1 MIVSKLLLIYLLEVG
16 EVLHIA
22 KSGRVIV
29 KLSQKVNSGDILVD
43 SKGKKLARVVELIGP
58 VKAPYASAIPM
69 TDKINK
75 YVGTKIYRG
84 GGRRR

>member
-69 TDKINK
+69 TDKISK

>member
-16 EVLHIA
+16 EILHIA

-58 VKAPYASAIPM
+58 VKAPYASAMPM
-69 TDKINK
+69 TDRINK

>member
-1 MIVSKLLLIYLLEVG
+1 MVLIYLLEVG
-16 EVLHIA
+16 EILHIA

-43 SKGKKLARVVELIGP
+43 SKGKKVARVVELIGP

-69 TDKINK
+69 TDKIKK

>member
-1 MIVSKLLLIYLLEVG
+1 MVLIYLLEVG
-16 EVLHIA
+16 EILHIA

-43 SKGKKLARVVELIGP
+43 SKGKKVARVVELIGP

-69 TDKINK
+69 TDRISKL
-75 YVGTKIYRG
+75 VGTKMYRG
-84 GGRRR
+84 GGRKR

>member
-84 GGRRR
+84 GVRRR

>member
-1 MIVSKLLLIYLLEVG
+1 LVLIYLLEVG
-16 EVLHIA
+16 EILHIA

-43 SKGKKLARVVELIGP
+43 SKGKKVARVVELIGP

-69 TDKINK
+69 TDRISKL
-75 YVGTKIYRG
+75 VGTKMYRG
-84 GGRRR
+84 GGRKR

>member
-1 MIVSKLLLIYLLEVG
+1 MVLIYLREVG
-16 EVLHIA
+16 EILHIA

-43 SKGKKLARVVELIGP
+43 SKGKKVARVVELIGP

-69 TDKINK
+69 TDRISK
-75 YVGTKIYRG
+75 YVGTKMYIG

>member
-1 MIVSKLLLIYLLEVG
+1 MIVSELLLIYLLEVG